1 MDDKE
6 TCPSCNELYQKA
18 SKRRIVDV
26 CGHGRCYSCLSVGD
40 FCPLC
45 QDINK
50 MDDKETCPSCNE
62 LYQKASK
69 RRIVDVCGH
78 GRCYSCLS
86 VGDFCPLCQALLT
99 DAGLSSQVNE
109 DSMKDNMVESGR
121 HVACG
126 SGLTEKETMTAASE
140 QQTATNCRDVAVNS
154 VPRES
159 GHQHEMS
166 HGEMQHAPI
175 TFKEGATHE
184 QHGCL
189 PEIKRSGDTELTNS
203 VEGAAHEQHGSL
215 PLEESG
221 SGTEHTSPVEGDSHK
236 VSGPCSKVKINAGTE
251 KGKSDEKTP
260 RECKVEVNVIQVS
273 GPDSFPP
280 LDRNEVNQK
289 NDNSKDSVK
298 VISNE
303 TLITQDRKCTSDS
316 EGGEEEDGL
325 VQAETTG
332 EVLVK
337 KMKNGK
343 KRRRKAARKSSNAS
357 NSEKRQISVKSDGV
371 KNPDIVAADEQETKQ
386 ESRKERDARKKANA
400 REKAGNVTENQPLQR
415 RMRKSD
421 GEFSCDK
428 CGRTFNR
435 KCHFASHLKTHTRH
449 NLQCHRCL
457 TVCSDNVEYV
467 KHGEE

>member
-236 VSGPCSKVKINAGTE
+236 
-251 KGKSDEKTP
+251 
-260 RECKVEVNVIQVS
+260 
-273 GPDSFPP
+273 
-280 LDRNEVNQK
+280 
-289 NDNSKDSVK
+289 
-298 VISNE
+298 
-303 TLITQDRKCTSDS
+303 DRKCTSDS